1 MMERF
6 GNPVYVLARQP
17 RPGEREMRF
26 RPAKDRSMQRPR
38 EVEEHV

>member
-6 GNPVYVLARQP
+6 GNPIYVLARQP

-26 RPAKDRSMQRPR
+26 RPAKDRAFQRPR
-38 EVEEHV
+38 EEEAHV